1 MHLSKKLKQ
10 YYLEDFQLVLKEPL
24 EFWDL
29 DSISLRDALLKINKN
44 SEVQTL
50 YSKHDTKT
58 ESYLFLAFSKKVE
71 PSLFRYA
78 LPFILDQFNARGVFC
93 FYEYLSP
100 RENMN
105 LTVPNNAN
113 QGAVNN
119 PDYFQ
124 VDHIK
129 IGLESNSEQE
139 HERFWALL
147 SQSLSTLK

>member
-1 MHLSKKLKQ
+1 MHLNKDLKQ
-10 YYLEDFQLVLKEPL
+10 YYLEDFQLVLKEPM

-29 DSISLRDALLKINKN
+29 DSLILREALVKINLN
-44 SEVQTL
+44 PEVQTL
-50 YSKHDTKT
+50 YSKHNAKE
-58 ESYLFLAFSKKVE
+58 ESYLFLTFSKKVE
-71 PSLFRYA
+71 RSLFRYA

-105 LTVPNNAN
+105 LKVPNNAN

-119 PDYFQ
+119 PEYFQ

-129 IGLESNSEQE
+129 IGLETNSEIE

-147 SQSLSTLK
+147 IEVLYRL